1 MTTEMRDFEITVHKA
16 VKGMVKGPYCHRVL
30 YRGNAPPVTSTP
42 PAISHHKLAALLA
55 CSATLVI
62 RLWPVLAAVPR
73 MADACWVDFGCSSEL
88 ELGPRSLGLSETE
101 STLNGSIEMKRSAT
115 ADADQK
121 QVSITANASPSSM
134 SKTTEVEDPAGTV
147 EAPPPSVE
155 DYCCPICLELLLRP
169 VKLSCG
175 HRLCRGCWAHVLQR
189 RTVLFIS
196 NGITHFSNP
205 TCPLGRCSVGPIVP
219 TLDVV
224 LMSELELWFGPQLL
238 ARAADH
244 PLADEER
251 TVSVV
256 NARVAADHKPD
267 ASEVTAVPGER
278 AREERGGDAGGSGS
292 VARVLS
298 IHGLRAWLRGIVARV
313 QSDRSW
319 IRCIVAFLGL
329 IAGLFLIGFGCRW
342 LQLIRTDV

>member
-1 MTTEMRDFEITVHKA
+1 M
-16 VKGMVKGPYCHRVL
+16 
-30 YRGNAPPVTSTP
+30 
-42 PAISHHKLAALLA
+42 
-55 CSATLVI
+55 
-62 RLWPVLAAVPR
+62 
-73 MADACWVDFGCSSEL
+73 
-88 ELGPRSLGLSETE
+88 SETE
-101 STLNGSIEMKRSAT
+101 STLNGSIEMKRSPT

-196 NGITHFSNP
+196 NGIAHFSNP

-219 TLDVV
+219 TLDLV

-251 TVSVV
+251 TVSAV
-256 NARVAADHKPD
+256 NARMAADHKPD

-278 AREERGGDAGGSGS
+278 AREERAGDAGGSGS

-329 IAGLFLIGFGCRW
+329 IAGLFLIGFGCLW
-342 LQLIRTDV
+342 LQLVRTDV

>member
-1 MTTEMRDFEITVHKA
+1 
-16 VKGMVKGPYCHRVL
+16 
-30 YRGNAPPVTSTP
+30 
-42 PAISHHKLAALLA
+42 
-55 CSATLVI
+55 
-62 RLWPVLAAVPR
+62 
-73 MADACWVDFGCSSEL
+73 MADACWVDFGCASEL
-88 ELGPRSLGLSETE
+88 ELGPRSLGLSKTE
-101 STLNGSIEMKRSAT
+101 STLNGSIEMMRSAA

-121 QVSITANASPSSM
+121 QISITANASPSSM

-196 NGITHFSNP
+196 NGIAHFSNP

-219 TLDVV
+219 TLDLV
-224 LMSELELWFGPQLL
+224 LMSELEWWFGPQLL
-238 ARAADH
+238 ARATDH

-251 TVSVV
+251 TVSAV
-256 NARVAADHKPD
+256 NARMAADHKPD

-342 LQLIRTDV
+342 LQ

>member
-1 MTTEMRDFEITVHKA
+1 
-16 VKGMVKGPYCHRVL
+16 
-30 YRGNAPPVTSTP
+30 
-42 PAISHHKLAALLA
+42 
-55 CSATLVI
+55 
-62 RLWPVLAAVPR
+62 
-73 MADACWVDFGCSSEL
+73 MADACWVDFGCASEL
-88 ELGPRSLGLSETE
+88 ELGPRSLGSSETE
-101 STLNGSIEMKRSAT
+101 STLNGSIEMKRSAAT
-115 ADADQK
+115 DADQK
-121 QVSITANASPSSM
+121 QISITANASPSSM
-134 SKTTEVEDPAGTV
+134 SKTTEVEDPAGTA

-189 RTVLFIS
+189 RTVLFTS
-196 NGITHFSNP
+196 NGIARFSNA

-219 TLDVV
+219 TLDLA

-251 TVSVV
+251 TVRVV
-256 NARVAADHKPD
+256 NARTAADHKPD
-267 ASEVTAVPGER
+267 ASEVTAVPVER
-278 AREERGGDAGGSGS
+278 ERHQERGALAGGSRA

-298 IHGLRAWLRGIVARV
+298 IHRAWLRGIVARV

-319 IRCIVAFLGL
+319 TRCIAVFLGL
-329 IAGLFLIGFGCRW
+329 IAGLFLGVGCLSGFIT
-342 LQLIRTDV
+342 L